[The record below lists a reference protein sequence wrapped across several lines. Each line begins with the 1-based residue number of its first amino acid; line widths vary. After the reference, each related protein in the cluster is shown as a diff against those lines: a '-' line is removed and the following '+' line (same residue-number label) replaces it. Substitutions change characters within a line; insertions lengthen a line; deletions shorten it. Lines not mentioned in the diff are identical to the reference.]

1 MGKLT
6 SRISKISWT
15 RTNRAARQRLP
26 AIHVL
31 ASVRGWVS
39 RMRLLARWLADVTV
53 GDGHA
58 DFDASGTTNRSD
70 ISAFLSRWLAAAAGN
85 CA

>member
-1 MGKLT
+1 
-6 SRISKISWT
+6 
-15 RTNRAARQRLP
+15 
-26 AIHVL
+26 
-31 ASVRGWVS
+31 
-39 RMRLLARWLADVTV
+39 MRLLARWLADVTV